1 MQAGSVVFAVA
12 VDADAKRVASGGAD
26 GTVKVWD
33 AADARLLVTLWSGA
47 DDNWLSLTPEG
58 YVTGIDALLPKAAWK
73 AGNKPVTDAKLLEP
87 LKDAV
92 QVGKAAQGQKL
103 AEPVW
108 K

>member
-1 MQAGSVVFAVA
+1 MFAVA
-12 VDADAKRVASGGAD
+12 VDAGAKRIASGGAD

-47 DDNWLSLTPEG
+47 GDAWLSLAPEG
-58 YVTGIDALLPKAAWK
+58 FIAGSNALLAKGVWK
-73 AGNKPVTDAKLLEP
+73 ATGKPVTDAKLLAP
-87 LKDAV
+87 LADAG